1 MMLHVR
7 HASLEPAHG
16 LMHGFAQRGQMRH
29 NGISLNA
36 KLASDHAR
44 HIYATPIQTLM
55 SQPSSLRLNSKHVA
69 LQFARRTPLDAA
81 QFLYG
86 EIAQRMLQ
94 RLSYIRISPHTVL
107 DAGCGNAHALEPL
120 RAQFPDLNYIG
131 LDFCAPMLD
140 TARERFAAKPGFWQ
154 KLRNRP
160 TPPVTFQLADMAET
174 GLEAE
179 SIDLIWSNMALHW
192 HPEPHRVIAE
202 WRRILRPGMLTMF
215 SSLGPGS
222 LVELRN
228 AIQNADLGTATPQF
242 VDMHDFGDLLLE
254 NGFTDPVMDQEVIT
268 LTYRSAEKLLQDMRI
283 LGGNPSIDRHAGLT
297 GRKWRQRLIDSLER
311 QRHVDGTLH
320 LTVEVAYGHAWRAA
334 AHRTTTGETRI
345 SISSIGRA
353 GDIISP
359 LPPTKKRPASDS

>member
-1 MMLHVR
+1 MPGTAHHNPQR
-7 HASLEPAHG
+7 SHG
-16 LMHGFAQRGQMRH
+16 LPHGFARTGQMRH
-29 NGISLNA
+29 NESLHTNHV
-36 KLASDHAR
+36 SDHVRRAR
-44 HIYATPIQTLM
+44 AMPTQTLM
-55 SQPSSLRLNSKHVA
+55 SQPSSLRLNPDHVA
-69 LQFARRTPLDAA
+69 LQFARRNPLDAA

-94 RLSYIRISPHTVL
+94 RLSYIRISPDTVL

-120 RAQFPDLNYIG
+120 RAQYPDLNYIG
-131 LDFCAPMLD
+131 LDFCAPVLE
-140 TARERFAAKPGFWQ
+140 TARQRFASKPGFWQ

-160 TPPVTFQLADMAET
+160 TPPARFQQADMADT

-202 WRRILRPGMLTMF
+202 WRRLLRPGMLAMF

-222 LVELRN
+222 LIELRS
-228 AIQNADLGTATPQF
+228 AIQSAGLNTATPQF

-268 LTYRSAEKLLQDMRI
+268 LTYRRADKLLQDMRI
-283 LGGNPSIDRHAGLT
+283 LGGNPSMDRHAGLT
-297 GRKWRQRLIDSLER
+297 GRGWRQRLIDSLER
-311 QRHVDGTLH
+311 QRHADGTLH
-320 LTVEVAYGHAWRAA
+320 LTVEVAYGHAWRSA
-334 AHRTTTGETRI
+334 AHRTTTGETRV

-353 GDIISP
+353 GDIVSP
-359 LPPTKKRPASDS
+359 MPPPKKGPVSGS